1 MAERKLLG
9 RVSDYLPPAAFAVF
23 TVVGALY
30 IIAAK
35 ALGVDALWVT
45 AVPILLMTGYSVAI
59 FLFRRLRLRDDQT
72 GDNFYYMGFIF
83 TLTSLAVSLVQ
94 YGTGGGVDEIVR
106 NFGVA
111 ISSTIAGIVFR
122 ILFNLTRRD
131 PVEVEHLS
139 RIELSDAARRV
150 RHELD
155 GISLEMA
162 HFRRTNQQMLAEGF
176 EEIRKEV
183 ESSSAAAAAAVE
195 RMASTSEARIAA
207 ASPAAATEEI
217 QAELARTVEALRAIN
232 YSLAAI
238 GETSQLAAE
247 RFGRQRRFGRR
258 EPWWQRL
265 LKLRAG
271 RTPAAPE
278 HPAAGENNP

>member
-1 MAERKLLG
+1 MAEKKLIG
-9 RVSDYLPPAAFAVF
+9 RASDYLPPAAFAAF
-23 TVVGALY
+23 TVIGALY
-30 IIAAK
+30 IIVAK
-35 ALGVDALWVT
+35 TLNADALWVT
-45 AVPILLMTGYSVAI
+45 AVPILLMTGYSIAI
-59 FLFRRLRLRDDQT
+59 YFFRRLRLRDDQT

-111 ISSTIAGIVFR
+111 VSSTIAGIVFR

-131 PVEVEHLS
+131 PVEIEHLS
-139 RIELSDAARRV
+139 RLELSDAARRV

-183 ESSSAAAAAAVE
+183 ETSSAAAAAAVE
-195 RMASTSEARIAA
+195 RMAAASEARIAA
-207 ASPAAATEEI
+207 ASPAGASEDI
-217 QAELARTVEALRAIN
+217 QAELAKTVAALRAIN
-232 YSLAAI
+232 ASLVTI

-247 RFGRQRRFGRR
+247 RFGRQRRFGAKASFWR
-258 EPWWQRL
+258 RL
-265 LKLRAG
+265 LGMPAG
-271 RTPAAPE
+271 TAKAERPVT
-278 HPAAGENNP
+278 GDNSR